1 MIEVPVS
8 WGELIDK
15 ITILQIKAERITDEA
30 KRTNVEREL
39 SLLNERLKPV
49 AAHQGV
55 IAISR
60 DLLSVNTAL
69 WEIED
74 DIRDCERDGDFGPRF
89 VSLARSVYVTNDRR
103 AELKR
108 QINIELGSD
117 IIEEKSYKPYAAA

>member
-108 QINIELGSD
+108 QINVELGSD